1 MLASL
6 EPAATIPPLSPSP
19 LRVHA
24 SLLAVSILF
33 GANYVFTKLV
43 LRAVPASSWVLFRIG
58 SAAAV
63 FLVLLGVVA
72 WRRGVQLPPL
82 RIALGLSL
90 AALLGVALNQILFT
104 VGMAKTT
111 PAHSAVINACIPTW
125 TLLLAAAFRQET
137 LSLRKVLAVVLA
149 LGGIGTLL
157 HADELIGGGLHLTSE
172 QIEGD
177 LLTWANGVSF
187 ALHLILMRRIG
198 PKVDPW
204 CSTAWMFAS
213 ATLFASCYS
222 LPAMTSADVAAVT
235 TPPTLYY
242 ALYGV
247 LFATVL
253 TYFINTWALRHTRS
267 SQVAL
272 YINVQPLV
280 AVAMGPWFD
289 QPAPDWRF
297 FAALGAVAVGLALQ
311 SRAR

>member
-1 MLASL
+1 
-6 EPAATIPPLSPSP
+6 LSPSL

-24 SLLAVSILF
+24 GLLTVSILF

-43 LRAVPASSWVLFRIG
+43 LSTVPASSWVWFRIT
-58 SAAAV
+58 AAALV
-63 FLVLLGVVA
+63 FVALLGVVA
-72 WRRGVQLPPL
+72 WRRGVRLPPL
-82 RIALGLSL
+82 RLAAGLSL

-137 LSLRKVLAVVLA
+137 LSLRKLLAVLLA

-157 HADELIGGGLHLTSE
+157 HAEELFTGGLHLTND

-187 ALHLILMRRIG
+187 AFHLILMRRIG
-198 PKVDPW
+198 SQVDPW
-204 CSTAWMFAS
+204 FSTAWMFVS
-213 ATLFASCYS
+213 ATVFASCYS
-222 LPAMTSADVAAVT
+222 LPAMTLADATAVT

-280 AVAMGPWFD
+280 AVAMGPWFA

-297 FAALGAVAVGLALQ
+297 FAALTAVALGLALQ